1 MKMRW
6 LSLNDKRL
14 LTFFILQKSKTVMQI
29 ESDRIIIRELE
40 LSDDTAYIEMA
51 LDGTLY
57 YVR

>member
-1 MKMRW
+1 MRW